1 MHEIMITLSILRNL
15 SPFDYLSDDQLGRIV
30 SKVSTQAYPKGEQ
43 ILARGKPSVDSVYL
57 LKGIVELE
65 AADGSTAAISH
76 ASQRAKKA
84 LNITQPNRISVTAK
98 TDVTMMLVNRDFM
111 DLVMVWRESARSE
124 LPTSADSI
132 VVNEEPEDWM
142 GILLSSP
149 LFARIPSNNIQ
160 TLFQRFESMP
170 VKVGQEIIAVDEEG
184 DLFYVIKHG
193 QAEVVDR
200 NGVCQAELTI
210 GDYFGEEAL
219 VGDTTRNAS
228 VTMRCNG
235 ELMCLTKD
243 TFNELLHQP
252 LVDFVSIEEYFKLL
266 QNPSQFS
273 LIDVRLKDE
282 FDLDKL
288 TDTVNIPL
296 ASIRNSLDSM
306 DRALLYLVSDSG
318 GRRSEIAVQ
327 LMCQAGLNVKMLR
340 SSDIISVEL

>member
-1 MHEIMITLSILRNL
+1 MITLSTLRNL
-15 SPFDYLSDDQLGRIV
+15 SPFDCLPDDQLRRIV
-30 SKVSTQAYPKGEQ
+30 PKVSLQTYLKGEL
-43 ILARGKPSVDSVYL
+43 ILARGKPSADSVYL

-76 ASQRAKKA
+76 ASQRAKNS
-84 LNITQPNRISVTAK
+84 LNKTQPNRISVAAK

-111 DLVMVWRESARSE
+111 DLVMVWREAAHSD
-124 LPTSADSI
+124 LPTSSESI

-142 GILLSSP
+142 GILLTSP

-160 TLFQRFESMP
+160 ILFQRFESKM
-170 VKVGQEIIAVDEEG
+170 VKAGQKIVAIDEDG

-193 QAEVVDR
+193 HAEVVDR
-200 NGVCQAELTI
+200 NGLRQAELAI

-228 VTMRCNG
+228 VAMLSSG

-243 TFNELLHQP
+243 TFNELLHRP

-273 LIDVRLKDE
+273 LIDVRLQDE
-282 FDLDKL
+282 FDLDNL
-288 TDTVNIPL
+288 SDTVNIPL
-296 ASIRNSLDSM
+296 GSIRNSLESM
-306 DRALLYLVSDSG
+306 DREQLYLVSDSG

-327 LMCQAGLNVKMLR
+327 LMCQAGMNVKMLR
-340 SSDIISVEL
+340 SSEIISVEL